1 MNKEYTV
8 KEFVDRYQKLTNDT
22 ARTKFLDS
30 NLSIKKY
37 IPVNTKVVRADLI
50 ANNTSFDKDGNFKVN
65 SPARLILGNLECIN
79 LYTNITV
86 DFKNMDT
93 EYDLLKGSGLYDYI
107 AQILPEK
114 DVAEFYTL
122 IDLSCADLER
132 NYNSPHAYV
141 SREVER
147 FGTLIGVSTTPL
159 LNKIS
164 EGIENLDAE
173 KTEKIAKAIGKFSDR
188 LFKW

>member
-8 KEFVDRYQKLTNDT
+8 KEFVEKYVNLINDT
-22 ARTKFLDS
+22 AKAKFLEY
-30 NLSIKKY
+30 NLFIKNY
-37 IPVNTKVVRADLI
+37 IPVNTKVVHADLI
-50 ANNTSFDKDGNFKVN
+50 AKNTSFDKDSNFKVN

-93 EYDLLKGSGLYDYI
+93 EYDLLKTSGIYDYVI
-107 AQILPEK
+107 EILPEK
-114 DVAEFYTL
+114 DVAEFCTF
-122 IDLSCADLER
+122 IDLSCSDLER

-141 SREVER
+141 SREVEK
-147 FGTLIGVSTTPL
+147 FGTLIGVSATPI

-164 EGIENLDAE
+164 DEIENLDEE
-173 KTEKIAKAIGKFSDR
+173 KTDKIAKAIGKFGEK
-188 LFKW
+188 LFKK